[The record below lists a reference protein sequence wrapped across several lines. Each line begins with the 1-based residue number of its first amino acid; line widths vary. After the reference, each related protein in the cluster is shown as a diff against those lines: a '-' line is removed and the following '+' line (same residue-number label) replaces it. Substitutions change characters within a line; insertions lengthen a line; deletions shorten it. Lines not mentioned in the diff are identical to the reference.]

1 MKKNWFKRFLWL
13 IKKKSKGLHRTK
25 KFKLCP
31 KKYPISRGFFD
42 MDGTLARFYDFENC
56 LEAMKEKGFYENLGV
71 HEKMLE
77 EFLRFASIYGVE
89 NTFIISACIDTP
101 YCMPEKLAWIEKN
114 IPIQLPKENII
125 LVPCGVPK
133 TDYVPDG
140 VTRRDVLYDDYGYNL
155 LKWAEAGGTPVKA
168 INPINDSTQS
178 WKGYVL
184 LCD

>member
-1 MKKNWFKRFLWL
+1 M
-13 IKKKSKGLHRTK
+13 K
-25 KFKLCP
+25 KFKLSP
-31 KKYPISRGFFD
+31 KKYPVSRGFFD
-42 MDGTLARFYDFENC
+42 LDGTLARFYDLVNC
-56 LEAMKEKGFYENLGV
+56 LEAMHEKGFYENLGV
-71 HEKMLE
+71 HQKMLE
-77 EFLRFASIYGVE
+77 EFLEFANTYGVE

-133 TDYVPDG
+133 TDFVPGG
-140 VTRRDVLYDDYGYNL
+140 VRKTDLLFDDYRENL

-168 INPINDSTQS
+168 INPINNTTRS
-178 WKGYVL
+178 WTGYAL